1 MGEAKRKRER
11 DHITFDLV
19 PMIHPDWAKWLFLAA
34 FYDQVSTAHWKA
46 GHVLMREE
54 FMKSGAIV
62 MLPNECI
69 AMIAML
75 GMPFRFVNE
84 RMPDV
89 LAEKRAAA
97 RRTLGGIELTDRG

>member
-1 MGEAKRKRER
+1 MGEAKRK
-11 DHITFDLV
+11 IAQQ
-19 PMIHPDWAKWLFLAA
+19 PSPPYIHPDWAKWLFLAA
-34 FYDQVSTAHWKA
+34 FYNQVSTAHWKA
-46 GHVLMREE
+46 GHVLTREE